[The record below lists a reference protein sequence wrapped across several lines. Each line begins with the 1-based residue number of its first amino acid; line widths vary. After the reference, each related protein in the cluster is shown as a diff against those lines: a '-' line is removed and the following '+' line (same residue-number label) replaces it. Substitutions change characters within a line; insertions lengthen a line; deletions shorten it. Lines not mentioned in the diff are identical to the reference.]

1 MRRKLALALV
11 GSVLIH
17 ALLLRL
23 LPFKADVSPLKMS
36 PSPSRLQV
44 RMLPQVQASLPA
56 PRPEIETQALAK
68 SQQNSPL
75 PQKAAVRSQP
85 ALAATSLAPADDRT
99 DTPAGFEKT
108 PPPLVSS
115 NPDRDVEP
123 RVPAPSLNLN
133 LPTAKL
139 PARTALQTTIEQ
151 QSVRLDAVA
160 LSFQRAM
167 GDMAPTTTEIKQT
180 VDANGNATVKVR
192 TPGGTYCLQNTTP
205 PGATL
210 YELKTLA
217 GNCNR

>member
-1 MRRKLALALV
+1 MRRKLALAFI

-17 ALLLRL
+17 AVLLTL
-23 LPFKADVSPLKMS
+23 LPFKASVSPQNMS
-36 PSPSRLQV
+36 ATPSRLQV
-44 RMLPQVQASLPA
+44 RTLPQVPANLPA

-133 LPTAKL
+133 LPSARL
-139 PARTALQTTIEQ
+139 PARTALQTSIEQ
-151 QSVRLDAVA
+151 QSVRIDAVA
-160 LSFQRAM
+160 RSFQRAM

-180 VDANGNATVKVR
+180 VDANGNASVKVR
-192 TPGGTYCLQNTTP
+192 TPGGTYCLQNNTP

>member
-1 MRRKLALALV
+1 MRRKLALAFI

-17 ALLLRL
+17 AVLLTL
-23 LPFKADVSPLKMS
+23 LPFKASVSPQNMS
-36 PSPSRLQV
+36 ATPSRLQV
-44 RMLPQVQASLPA
+44 RTLPQVPANLPV
-56 PRPEIETQALAK
+56 PRPAVETQAPAQ
-68 SQQNSPL
+68 SQQYSPL
-75 PQKAAVRSQP
+75 PQKAAVRNQP
-85 ALAATSLAPADDRT
+85 ALAVTSLAPADDRT
-99 DTPAGFEKT
+99 DTPAGFERT
-108 PPPLVSS
+108 TPPLVSS

-123 RVPAPSLNLN
+123 RVPAPS
-133 LPTAKL
+133 
-139 PARTALQTTIEQ
+139 TIEQ